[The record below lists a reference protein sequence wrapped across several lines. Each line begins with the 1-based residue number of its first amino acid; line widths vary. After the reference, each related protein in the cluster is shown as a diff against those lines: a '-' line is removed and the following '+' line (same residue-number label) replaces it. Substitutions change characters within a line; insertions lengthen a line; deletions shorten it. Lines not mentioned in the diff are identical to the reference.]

1 MTHDKDSL
9 KTLEN
14 RNFGVMFAFF
24 FFFNIHCSFN
34 SLDRQ
39 QQSFWFCFLSCKGF
53 FPLPLLTVWSL
64 GHPTLLFSSLQP
76 SSRSQP
82 PAFAA
87 WLPHRSDFVSTDAWL
102 RAMKKKKPTCKY
114 VPVFVKRWQQPQ
126 RKKKKMEEQPP
137 SYRNSD
143 TLMVASGVENCI

>member
-24 FFFNIHCSFN
+24 FFNIHCSFN
-34 SLDRQ
+34 YLDRQ
-39 QQSFWFCFLSCKGF
+39 QQSFWFCFLSWKGF

-76 SSRSQP
+76 SSWSQP

-102 RAMKKKKPTCKY
+102 RAMKKKNLPANMYPCLWKDGNSL
-114 VPVFVKRWQQPQ
+114 RE
-126 RKKKKMEEQPP
+126 KKNKW
-137 SYRNSD
+137 NSSLQAIEIQ
-143 TLMVASGVENCI
+143 TLLW